1 MAKVNIKFEI
11 IALFLSFFHEIEN
24 FFTDA
29 KLVIDHEQGLRCMKK
44 PNTFVFM
51 AKL

>member
-11 IALFLSFFHEIEN
+11 ITLFVGFFHEIEN
-24 FFTDA
+24 FDRYIDV
-29 KLVIDHEQGLRCMKK
+29 VIDHEQGLRCMKK

-51 AKL
+51 A